1 MLMVLIQI
9 KLLNWID
16 QINKDLN
23 MIYIKFEKE
32 R

>member
-9 KLLNWID
+9 KLLNCID

-23 MIYIKFEKE
+23 MTYIKFEKE